1 MAEFEQKVRALL
13 QLFNEGEIGTLE
25 LLDSIEE
32 EIESA
37 RAHLLGARYR
47 KSSSLKAVW
56 SDYLEAYV
64 LEDVGGD
71 EAAVREAAQYEA
83 DRLGTPVYY
92 RQHPDAEYVLVT
104 PRQEEV

>member
-13 QLFNEGEIGTLE
+13 QLFNEGEIGTIE

-32 EIESA
+32 EIETA
-37 RAHLLGARYR
+37 RSQLLGARDR
-47 KSSSLKAVW
+47 EPASLKAVW

-64 LEDVGGD
+64 LEVVGGD
-71 EAAVREAAQYEA
+71 ENGVREAAAYEA

-92 RQHPDAEYVLVT
+92 RRHPEEEYV
-104 PRQEEV
+104 